1 MNKKE
6 IRTLETIEAVE
17 VESEVMKISGYA
29 LRFNSLSN
37 DLGGFVEEISPE
49 ALENCDMSD
58 VRLLINHDPSYV
70 LGRTTSETLELTV
83 DEIGLRF
90 DAILPNTSYAK
101 DIYENIRVGNVSQ
114 CSFGF
119 ILNEDGDTFEKRD
132 DGLFKRT
139 LNSIRSLFDVSV
151 VTYPA
156 YNSSDVAVAQ
166 RSIDSI
172 KQEELEE
179 IKAQE
184 NKLEL
189 EKVKAEYEELRQL
202 DLLKIQLEMLR
213 LNK

>member
-6 IRTLETIEAVE
+6 IRALETIEAVE
-17 VESEVMKISGYA
+17 VESDEMKVSGYA

-70 LGRTTSETLELTV
+70 LGRTTSETLTLTV

-90 DAILPNTSYAK
+90 DAVLPNTSYAR
-101 DIYENIRVGNVSQ
+101 DLYENIRLQNVNQ

-119 ILNEDGDTFEKRD
+119 ILNEDGDTFEKRES

-139 LNSIRSLFDVSV
+139 LNSIRSLFDVSI

-172 KQEELEE
+172 KEEERQAIQDKHDAEQRKQELE
-179 IKAQE
+179 IAKLQ
-184 NKLEL
+184 LEL
-189 EKVKAEYEELRQL
+189 
-202 DLLKIQLEMLR
+202 LR
-213 LNK
+213 LKKY

>member
-1 MNKKE
+1 MSKKE

-17 VESEVMKISGYA
+17 VESDEMKVSGYA

-70 LGRTTSETLELTV
+70 LGRTTSETLTLTV

-101 DIYENIRVGNVSQ
+101 DLYENIRLQNVNQ

-119 ILNEDGDTFEKRD
+119 ILNEDGDSFEKRD

-139 LNSIRSLFDVSV
+139 LNSIRSLFDVSI

-172 KQEELEE
+172 KEAELDKAKAEEERMQEEQRKQNELEMMRL
-179 IKAQE
+179 Q
-184 NKLEL
+184 LEL
-189 EKVKAEYEELRQL
+189 
-202 DLLKIQLEMLR
+202 LKL
-213 LNK
+213 KK